1 VFGKL
6 VVNWRTPRL
15 IVVYFI
21 SDHDPSGLDL
31 QRAWKLKSFGARFRI
46 VRVGLTRTQVNALDN
61 ARLREGI
68 EVKPSDSRSKTYL
81 AEHGDRCWEVDILP
95 ATVIEQV
102 LEAHIHTWLDQRLW
116 RQRDREI
123 ERART
128 LI

>member
-1 VFGKL
+1 MST
-6 VVNWRTPRL
+6 RPSL
-15 IVVYFI
+15 IPFSII
-21 SDHDPSGLDL
+21 STGDAVPL
-31 QRAWKLKSFGARFRI
+31 ARRE
-46 VRVGLTRTQVNALDN
+46 QVDALDN

-68 EVKPSDSRSKTYL
+68 EVKPSDSRSQTYL

-95 ATVIEQV
+95 ATVIEQE
-102 LEAHIHTWLDQRLW
+102 LDAHIRSWLDERLW

>member
-1 VFGKL
+1 M
-6 VVNWRTPRL
+6 
-15 IVVYFI
+15 
-21 SDHDPSGLDL
+21 
-31 QRAWKLKSFGARFRI
+31 
-46 VRVGLTRTQVNALDN
+46 NALDN

-81 AEHGDRCWEVDILP
+81 TEHGDRCWEVDILP
-95 ATVIEQV
+95 ATVIEQE
-102 LEAHIHTWLDQRLW
+102 LDAHIHSWRDERLW

>member
-1 VFGKL
+1 MIRRHAMRLCRQQEETGL
-6 VVNWRTPRL
+6 L

-31 QRAWKLKSFGARFRI
+31 QRAWEQALTSFGARFQLIRI
-46 VRVGLTRTQVNALDN
+46 GLTRAQVDALDN

-95 ATVIEQV
+95 ATVIEQ
-102 LEAHIHTWLDQRLW
+102 ELDERLW
-116 RQRDREI
+116 RQRDCEI
-123 ERART
+123 ERARA